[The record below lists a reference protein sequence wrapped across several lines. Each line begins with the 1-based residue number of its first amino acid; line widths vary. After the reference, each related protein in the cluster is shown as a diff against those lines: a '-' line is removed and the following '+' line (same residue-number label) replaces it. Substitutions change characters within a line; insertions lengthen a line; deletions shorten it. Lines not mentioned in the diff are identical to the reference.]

1 MGGTPLDRISIRD
14 IKTSGRHGVS
24 DEERR
29 EYQEFLVDIDIDT
42 DATAAIE
49 SDDVSK
55 TVDYSEVVEEA
66 SRMVAEESFNLVET
80 LASGIANRILE
91 MEHVERVEVTVRK
104 TGAPLVADVSSVGVT
119 IVRGKGL

>member
-1 MGGTPLDRISIRD
+1 
-14 IKTSGRHGVS
+14 
-24 DEERR
+24 
-29 EYQEFLVDIDIDT
+29 VDIDIDT

>member
-66 SRMVAEESFNLVET
+66 SRMVAEESFNLIET

-91 MEHVERVEVTVRK
+91 M
-104 TGAPLVADVSSVGVT
+104 
-119 IVRGKGL
+119 